1 MYFDANKTFKS
12 SNFIKKTV
20 HTKIL
25 QMQTQ
30 ITKQEKSAEN
40 MATYFN
46 HSTVN
51 FNSYIGIKQP
61 HITNKDKFYKVYS
74 PEKFKLRPR
83 DDIYLD
89 LKFDIQTPETIEPWL
104 NLLPSLK
111 SLGLHIENE
120 DWVSNKTKNN
130 TIQLHILNRSFN
142 YTASI
147 KKNQC
152 VGFIFLLGEQATD
165 TINTK
170 YNLV

>member
-1 MYFDANKTFKS
+1 MSVYYR
-12 SNFIKKTV
+12 
-20 HTKIL
+20 HL
-25 QMQTQ
+25 
-30 ITKQEKSAEN
+30 
-40 MATYFN
+40 
-46 HSTVN
+46 TVN
-51 FNSYIGIKQP
+51 FNSYVGIKQP
-61 HITNKDKFYKVYS
+61 NMTDKDKFYKVYS

-152 VGFIFLLGEQATD
+152 IGFIFLLGEQATD

>member
-1 MYFDANKTFKS
+1 MLVYYR
-12 SNFIKKTV
+12 
-20 HTKIL
+20 HL
-25 QMQTQ
+25 
-30 ITKQEKSAEN
+30 
-40 MATYFN
+40 
-46 HSTVN
+46 TVN

-61 HITNKDKFYKVYS
+61 NMTDKDTFYKVYS
-74 PEKFKLRPR
+74 PEKSKLKPR

-89 LKFDIQTPETIEPWL
+89 LKFDIQTPEIEVWL

-120 DWVSNKTKNN
+120 DWASNKTKDN

-152 VGFIFLLGEQATD
+152 IGFIFLLGQQATD
-165 TINTK
+165 TINIK
-170 YNLV
+170 YNLL

>member
-1 MYFDANKTFKS
+1 
-12 SNFIKKTV
+12 
-20 HTKIL
+20 
-25 QMQTQ
+25 MQIQ
-30 ITKQEKSAEN
+30 ATKQEKIANNISV
-40 MATYFN
+40 YFRHLN
-46 HSTVN
+46 VN

-61 HITNKDKFYKVYS
+61 NMTDKDKFYKVYS

-120 DWVSNKTKNN
+120 DWASNKTKDN

-152 VGFIFLLGEQATD
+152 IGFIFLLGERATD
-165 TINTK
+165 TIHTK
-170 YNLV
+170 YNLL